1 MKAALLYGPKDL
13 RIEEQEMPTVGDNE
27 VLLRV
32 QRGGIC
38 GSDLHFYET
47 GRSGAYVVTTPLVL
61 GHEFSGTVADIGNAV
76 KNLSKGDRAV
86 VEPSFPCFRCKYCK
100 RGRYNLCPDL
110 VFCGVPNVHGAL
122 REYTVVPS
130 DFVYPI
136 PGQMSLEEGAMIEPL
151 AVGLYAVQRAGVNP
165 GDRVAVLGGGPI
177 GLLTLEAALAVGA
190 AEVYVTDHHDIR
202 LEVAKELGATAC
214 INTLKQ
220 NAVEEI
226 HRLTRGEKVDVVVEA
241 VGAPATIQEAFKIVS
256 PGGTIVVVGVFA
268 QPEISTEIGRL
279 AENEVEVKGARLY
292 PGIFKGAIRLA
303 SKKAVQLTPLISK
316 TFDFDR
322 VEEAFEAARNKDET
336 IKVQVRIE

>member
-13 RIEEQEMPTVGDNE
+13 RIEEQDIPTMGDSE

-32 QRGGIC
+32 RRVGVC

-47 GRSGAYVVTTPLVL
+47 GRSGSYVVTTPLVL
-61 GHEFSGTVADIGNAV
+61 GHEFSGIVADTGDAV
-76 KNLSKGDRAV
+76 KNLSKGDRVV
-86 VEPSFPCFRCKYCK
+86 VEPGFPCYRCEYCRK
-100 RGRYNLCPDL
+100 GRYNLCPNL

-122 REYTVVPS
+122 REYTVAPS

-136 PGQMSLEEGAMIEPL
+136 PEQMSFEEGAMIEPL

-165 GDRVAVLGGGPI
+165 GDRVTVLGGGPI
-177 GLLTLEAALAVGA
+177 GLLTLEAALALGA
-190 AEVYVTDHHDIR
+190 AEVYMTDHHDIR

-214 INTLKQ
+214 INTHKQ

-226 HRLTRGEKVDVVVEA
+226 HRLTGGEKVDVVIEA

-256 PGGTIVVVGVFA
+256 PGGTIVVVGAFA
-268 QPEISTEIGRL
+268 QSEISTEIGKL

-292 PGIFKGAIRLA
+292 PRIFKGAIALA
-303 SKKAVQLTPLISK
+303 SKKAVRLMPLISK
-316 TFDFDR
+316 TFDFNR

-336 IKVQVRIE
+336 IKVQVRME